1 MKVGIFQGGFKP
13 FTVGHH
19 SKLSLALQ
27 ENDKV
32 VLFYGIAARTKG
44 SDFKYTKEMATQIY
58 EIVKSALQR
67 EYAGKIIIEKPFP
80 TPIVATFSFI
90 GAIKDGED
98 KERSPVSKWGI
109 NPANVEKITIY
120 GDPESLQQFTT
131 NVIGKKMR
139 TGEDKEER
147 YYGDLVKTGRLVF
160 DDALTDDGG
169 LDRMAQSMIACGYKN
184 DEALEDKINVRGS
197 QIRAMAQACDWRTFQ
212 NFLPNFLNSKE
223 MQQVIDIMQQGIQKN
238 IASENLIRS
247 YIYEVTKW

>member
-13 FTVGHH
+13 FTAGHH

-67 EYAGKIIIEKPFP
+67 EYGSKIIIEKPFP

-90 GAIKDGED
+90 GAIKDGRD
-98 KERSPVSKWGI
+98 KERSPISQWGI
-109 NPANVEKITIY
+109 NPAQVEKITIY
-120 GDPESLQQFTT
+120 GDPDSLQQFTT

-160 DDALTDDGG
+160 DNALADDGG
-169 LDRMAQSMIACGYKN
+169 LDRMMQSMVACGYKN
-184 DEALEDKINVRGS
+184 DEELESKINVRGS
-197 QIRAMAQACDWRTFQ
+197 QIRAMAQSCDWKTFQ
-212 NFLPNFLNSKE
+212 NFLPNFLNQE
-223 MQQVIDIMQQGIQKN
+223 EVQQVISIMQQGIQSN
-238 IASENLIRS
+238 PVSENLIRS
-247 YIYEVTKW
+247 YVSEIIKW